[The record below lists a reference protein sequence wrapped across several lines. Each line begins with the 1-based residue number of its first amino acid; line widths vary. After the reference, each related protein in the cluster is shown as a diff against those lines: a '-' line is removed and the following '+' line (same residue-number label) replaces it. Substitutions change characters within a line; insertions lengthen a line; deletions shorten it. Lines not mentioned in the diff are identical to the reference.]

1 MGAQTNDKVADA
13 DGVIF
18 NFENSFAREL
28 DGFFVPCEAA
38 KVPEPRL
45 LLFNR
50 PLAEELYLNPSEL
63 NTSMGAEIFSGNQ
76 PPQGAAPLA
85 QVYAGHQFGNFS
97 PQLGDGRAL
106 LLGEIID
113 KAGIRQDIQ
122 LKGSGQTPFS
132 RRGDGKAA
140 LGPVLREYLI
150 SEAMYALGV
159 PTTRSLAAVSTGEK
173 VFRETPLPGAVL
185 TRVASSHL
193 RVGTFEFFAARGEF
207 DKVRRLADYAI
218 ARHYPELVDAE
229 NPFLGFFKSV
239 AQAQLSLVAHWMS
252 IGFIH
257 GVMNTDNTAI
267 SGQTID
273 YGPCAFMDTFSPTT
287 VFSSIDVQGRYAYGN
302 QPSIIIWNLCRLAET
317 LVPLI
322 DEDKSLAI
330 ELVTEEVKA
339 LESEF
344 KSVSLNFMRYKIGLN
359 TKENGDFELV
369 QGLLNAMQEGE
380 ADFTLTFRRLSQ
392 AIRGESNSIRHLFNN
407 PTLFDLWERD
417 WRSRLGRETFSPEER
432 ATKMDKVN
440 PVYIPRNH
448 KVEEALSMAVDDG
461 DLSAFESILSTVS
474 APFVE
479 VSGREGY
486 AEPAPKTT
494 VPYRTFCGT

>member
-1 MGAQTNDKVADA
+1 MTAQTNDKIVDG
-13 DGVIF
+13 DGVTF

-38 KVPEPRL
+38 KAPEPRL
-45 LLFNR
+45 LLFNQ
-50 PLAEELYLNPSEL
+50 PLAEELCLKSSQL

-76 PPQGAAPLA
+76 PPQGAEPLA

-150 SEAMYALGV
+150 SEAMFALGV

-218 ARHYPELVDAE
+218 ARHYPEVVDAE
-229 NPFLGFFKSV
+229 NPFLAFFKSV

-273 YGPCAFMDTFSPTT
+273 YGPCAFMDTFSPAT
-287 VFSSIDVQGRYAYGN
+287 VFSSIDTQGRYAYGN
-302 QPSIIIWNLCRLAET
+302 QPSILIWNLCRLAET
-317 LVPLI
+317 LIPLI
-322 DEDKSLAI
+322 DDDKDAAVEI
-330 ELVTEEVKA
+330 ATKEVKGF
-339 LESEF
+339 EKEF
-344 KSVSLNFMRYKIGLN
+344 KNIWLNLMRRKIGLN
-359 TKENGDFELV
+359 TEEEGDFELI
-369 QGLLNAMQEGE
+369 QTLLNAMQEGE

-392 AIRGESNSIRHLFNN
+392 VILGDRATIRDLFSN
-407 PTLFDLWERD
+407 PAPYELWEAE
-417 WRSRLGRETFSPEER
+417 WISRLQNETTQPGSR
-432 ATKMDKVN
+432 VSMMNKVN
-440 PVYIPRNH
+440 PIYIPRNH
-448 KVEEALSMAVDDG
+448 KVEEALSMAVEEG
-461 DLSAFESILSTVS
+461 DLKEFQNLLSIVS
-474 APFVE
+474 EPFNE
-479 VSGREGY
+479 IAGQEKY
-486 AEPAPKTT
+486 IDPAPKTN

>member
-1 MGAQTNDKVADA
+1 MTSQRDDTLVDTEEG
-13 DGVIF
+13 IF
-18 NFENSFAREL
+18 NFDNSFARDL
-28 DGFFVPCEAA
+28 RGFFVACNAA
-38 KVPEPRL
+38 KVPEPSL
-45 LLFNR
+45 LIFNQ
-50 PLAEELYLNPSEL
+50 PLAEELRLNPSML
-63 NTSMGAEIFSGNQ
+63 KTPFSAEIFSGNQ
-76 PPQGAAPLA
+76 TPNGAALIA
-85 QVYAGHQFGNFS
+85 QVYAGHQFGSFS
-97 PQLGDGRAL
+97 AQLGDGRAL

-113 KAGIRQDIQ
+113 SAGKRQDVQ
-122 LKGSGQTPFS
+122 LKGSGRTPFS
-132 RRGDGKAA
+132 RSGDGKAA
-140 LGPVLREYLI
+140 LGPVLREYLV
-150 SEAMYALGV
+150 SEAMHALGV

-173 VFRETPLPGAVL
+173 VFRERPLPGAVL
-185 TRVASSHL
+185 TRIASSHL
-193 RVGTFEFFAARGEF
+193 RIGTFEYFAARAEF

-218 ARHYPELVDAE
+218 KRHYPDVLHKE
-229 NPFLGFFKSV
+229 NPYLAFFKSV
-239 AQAQLSLVAHWMS
+239 AHEQISLVAHWMS

-392 AIRGESNSIRHLFNN
+392 AIRGESDSIRHLFNN